1 MKPYPRYKDSGFKW
15 IGDIP
20 DEWTIKRIK
29 HASTKIG
36 SGVTPKGGAEV
47 YQKSGIP
54 LLRSQNIHF
63 DGLKLDDVAY
73 ISEEVFET
81 MLNSEVYSGDVLLNI
96 TGGSIGRCFYADEKI
111 GRANVNQHVCIIR
124 PNNTM
129 ETNFLFYILSSH
141 VGQTQVFNKQLG
153 ANREGL
159 NFEQLKNF
167 IIPHCPLTE
176 QRQIVSYLDHII
188 DQIDTLIKKKKKL
201 IHLLKEELTTVINE
215 AVTNG
220 LDPNVKMKDSGI
232 EWLGEIPEHWIAVR
246 AKAVFYEVK
255 DRSDTGGEEL
265 LTVSHLTG
273 VTKRSDKNVNMF
285 MADSLEGYKVCKEGD
300 LIINTMWA
308 WMGALGTT
316 QFDGIVSPSY
326 NVYRFRNLNQIPE
339 YYDVL
344 FRTPNFISEINRFSK
359 GVWSSRLRLYPTE
372 FFEIQ
377 LPLIPVEEQKN
388 IVDHIKKETSRI
400 NSIISKSEKEIE
412 LLQEYRTAL
421 ISEVVTGKIDVR
433 DWREP
438 EK

>member
-153 ANREGL
+153 AN
-159 NFEQLKNF
+159 
-167 IIPHCPLTE
+167 
-176 QRQIVSYLDHII
+176 
-188 DQIDTLIKKKKKL
+188 
-201 IHLLKEELTTVINE
+201 
-215 AVTNG
+215 
-220 LDPNVKMKDSGI
+220 
-232 EWLGEIPEHWIAVR
+232 
-246 AKAVFYEVK
+246 
-255 DRSDTGGEEL
+255 
-265 LTVSHLTG
+265 
-273 VTKRSDKNVNMF
+273 
-285 MADSLEGYKVCKEGD
+285 
-300 LIINTMWA
+300 
-308 WMGALGTT
+308 
-316 QFDGIVSPSY
+316 
-326 NVYRFRNLNQIPE
+326 
-339 YYDVL
+339 
-344 FRTPNFISEINRFSK
+344 K
-359 GVWSSRLRLYPTE
+359 GC
-372 FFEIQ
+372 
-377 LPLIPVEEQKN
+377 
-388 IVDHIKKETSRI
+388 
-400 NSIISKSEKEIE
+400 
-412 LLQEYRTAL
+412 
-421 ISEVVTGKIDVR
+421 
-433 DWREP
+433 
-438 EK
+438 